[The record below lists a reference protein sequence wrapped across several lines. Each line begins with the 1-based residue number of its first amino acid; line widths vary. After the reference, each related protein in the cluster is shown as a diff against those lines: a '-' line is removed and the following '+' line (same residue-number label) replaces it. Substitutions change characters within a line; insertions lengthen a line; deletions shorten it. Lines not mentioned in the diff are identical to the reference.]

1 MGAQNHSQSYFVFG
15 YFRRRKSTMQKI
27 SIAIHGGAG
36 TILRELMTPELENEY
51 RLGLQASL
59 AAGYALLEK
68 GAGAID
74 AVQSAVVLL
83 EDNLLFNA
91 GRGSVFTKQGQHEM
105 DAAIMDGKDLAA
117 GAVAGARNIRNPVL
131 LATEIMLHSNHVFLS
146 GSGASDFAMQRKI
159 KMEPDEYF
167 FSQFRY
173 EQWKQARDGEE
184 YSLDHSVSK
193 AEALMKDKK
202 FGTVG
207 AVACDANGNVAAATS
222 TGGMTNKKFGRIGD
236 TPVIGAGNYA
246 NNKTCAISCTGHG
259 EPFIKAVAAYDV
271 SCLMEYKGL
280 SLQEAMNEVVNKK
293 LVAIEGEGGMIG
305 VDAAGNIAMLFNS
318 AGMYRAAK
326 SSDGFETIRI
336 YAD

>member
-1 MGAQNHSQSYFVFG
+1 
-15 YFRRRKSTMQKI
+15 MQKI